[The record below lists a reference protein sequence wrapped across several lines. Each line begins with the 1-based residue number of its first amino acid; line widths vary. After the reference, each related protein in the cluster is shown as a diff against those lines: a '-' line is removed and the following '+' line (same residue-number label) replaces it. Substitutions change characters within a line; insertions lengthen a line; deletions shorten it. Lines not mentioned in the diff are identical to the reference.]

1 MKKIVIT
8 LLALGLLL
16 QSTALADITVTER
29 NGSTVVEGTIE
40 LGDQPYAADLTVTA
54 YDPDGAVNYL
64 DIIPLSKD
72 GQASFLYENLGKSGD
87 YTYVFSAPSL
97 GIKETAHLSGFIG
110 NDYWNA
116 FCENVNNLIK
126 NGDAQALSDAVF
138 AEQEKLSLDLTDY
151 QTLSDGLAVFTVM
164 KADATADY
172 QSAEEIIHAFLRGVA
187 LCKLKESKNAQAYY
201 ENETVALSSVLPKAE
216 DQTKISVLDSLSG
229 NAQKAVLD
237 AIANK
242 AADFQSNEDAKNA
255 FLSEILYTGI
265 KKAESYQDVKKL
277 LNAYGA
283 AGLLKVDQN
292 MSEKVYKALTNQTYS
307 SYSAIESAVADAKKS
322 TAGGGGSSSSSSG
335 GGNKKSDSGLVTSP
349 VSPVTPV
356 AAKDDLKSGQM
367 IFSDM
372 EDATWA
378 LDAVENLYQKK
389 IVSGT
394 GDGKFSPHQK
404 VKREEM
410 AKMLVDLT
418 GYAKENTALPFY
430 DASSDAWYYPYL
442 CAAYANSV
450 ISGITENEFGIGM
463 EITREQAAALV
474 YRILKNQNVEM
485 PGTEFRFAD
494 DGEIGEW
501 AKEAVYALYSIGAIN
516 GKSTSQF
523 APKETMTRVEAAV
536 LLNGVLG
543 YFETKGGDAS

>member
-1 MKKIVIT
+1 MKKIVIM

-16 QSTALADITVTER
+16 ESTALADITVTER
-29 NGSTVVEGTIE
+29 NGSTIVEGAVE

-64 DIIPLSKD
+64 DIIPLSKE
-72 GQASFLYENLGKSGD
+72 GKASFLYENLGKSGN
-87 YTYVFSAPSL
+87 YTYIFSAPSL
-97 GIKETAHLSGFIG
+97 GIKETAVLSGFIG

-151 QTLSDGLAVFTVM
+151 QALSDGLAVYSVM
-164 KADATADY
+164 KADAKADY

-187 LCKLKESKNAQAYY
+187 LCKMRESKNAQAYY
-201 ENETVALSSVLPKAE
+201 KNEIIRFSAVLPKAE

-229 NAQKAVLD
+229 NAQKAVFD
-237 AIANK
+237 AIAQK
-242 AADFQSNEDAKNA
+242 VADFRSNEDAKTA

-322 TAGGGGSSSSSSG
+322 IAGGGGSSSSSSG

-367 IFSDM
+367 TFSDM

-418 GYAKENTALPFY
+418 GYPKENTALPFY
-430 DASSDAWYYPYL
+430 DVVSDAWYYPYL

-450 ISGITENEFGIGM
+450 VSGITENEFGIGM

-485 PGTEFRFAD
+485 PGAEFRFAD

-516 GKSTSQF
+516 GKSASQF
-523 APKETMTRVEAAV
+523 APKESMTRVEAAV
-536 LLNGVLG
+536 LLNGILG
-543 YFETKGGDAS
+543 YFEAKGGDAS